1 MKLAVAG
8 VMLVAATALTGCSSQ
23 PANTAEKTAAP
34 AAQAANSQLATAAYR
49 CPMGCEGSASNKPG
63 KCPVCEMELE
73 RNPDYKPSAS
83 TAAPD
88 SL

>member
-1 MKLAVAG
+1 MKLAVVG
-8 VMLVAATALTGCSSQ
+8 SMLAAATALTGCNSQ
-23 PANTAEKTAAP
+23 SAGTAEKAEAP
-34 AAQAANSQLATAAYR
+34 AKASAGNQVAVAAYR

-73 RNPDYKPSAS
+73 RNPDYKP
-83 TAAPD
+83 TAGTATTD